1 MLDST
6 IAMISPWAELDC
18 QEAGRPC
25 FGKQNRIRQVQ
36 DEYLS
41 SRMQLVRRLP
51 PLGTLRAFEAAARH
65 LSFKEA
71 ARELGLTPT
80 AISHQIRLLEEYCG
94 ETLFRRRPRPLALS
108 DAGARLFPA
117 IRDGFDAFASALASL
132 PGEAEAKPLR
142 VTTTSA
148 FASRWLVPRLGLWRE
163 VHADVA
169 LSIIGVDRVVKLDAD
184 EADLAIRYARSA
196 PHAASR
202 EIFRDRF
209 YPVCS
214 PKLLAKG
221 PAIRQAR
228 DFAAYPLIHFDW
240 FASDPTAPS
249 WRKWFELASVSDPRA
264 RQRWQIALSFREELH
279 AIEAVLAGQGIALC
293 SDVIVAD
300 DLASGALVKATD
312 LALPGYGFYPVYAP
326 DHPRRDVIEM
336 FVRWIS
342 TVARR
347 T

>member
-1 MLDST
+1 M
-6 IAMISPWAELDC
+6 
-18 QEAGRPC
+18 R
-25 FGKQNRIRQVQ
+25 
-36 DEYLS
+36 
-41 SRMQLVRRLP
+41 LVRRLP

-132 PGEAEAKPLR
+132 PGQAEAKPLR

-148 FASRWLVPRLGLWRE
+148 FASRWLVPRLGLWRQM
-163 VHADVA
+163 HTDVA
-169 LSIIGVDRVVKLDAD
+169 LSIIGVDRVVRLDAD

-196 PHAASR
+196 PHGASR
-202 EIFRDRF
+202 EIFRDQF

-221 PAIRQAR
+221 PEIREAR
-228 DFAAYPLIHFDW
+228 DFAGYPLIHFDW
-240 FASDPTAPS
+240 FANDPTAPN
-249 WRKWFELASVSDPRA
+249 WKRWFEVASVSNPGA
-264 RQRWQIALSFREELH
+264 QQGCQIALSFREELH

-300 DLASGALVKATD
+300 DLASGGLVKAFD
-312 LALPGYGFYPVYAP
+312 LALPGYGFYPVYGP
-326 DHPRRDVIEM
+326 NHPRRATIEV
-336 FVRWIS
+336 FVQWFS
-342 TVARR
+342 SVAKNDRFVQNA
-347 T
+347 